1 MSLEHFDPP
10 MSKRLL
16 LTQEVDI
23 CTSIC
28 TQVNI
33 HLKSVF
39 ADHGFKASL
48 PQTMPGSKLST
59 SPRSLYTSF
68 TIVIT

>member
-1 MSLEHFDPP
+1 MY
-10 MSKRLL
+10 KY
-16 LTQEVDI
+16 I
-23 CTSIC
+23 

-39 ADHGFKASL
+39 ADYGFKASL

-68 TIVIT
+68 TTVIT